1 MKTWIQ
7 ASDVYNS
14 HTTLHL
20 VYFANVGITPWE
32 FDIHWGGGLTPHPPP
47 PKKKIPRRT
56 SSANLHLLDI
66 IELKFPR
73 PFFVKSKNKNEND
86 IEIEVHNINFYVRL
100 RPLPE

>member
-14 HTTLHL
+14 HTTLHF

-32 FDIHWGGGLTPHPPP
+32 FDIHWEGGLTPHPPP

-56 SSANLHLLDI
+56 SSANLHILDI
-66 IELKFPR
+66 IEFKFPR
-73 PFFVKSKNKNEND
+73 PFLLRVKIKMKMTLKLKFT
-86 IEIEVHNINFYVRL
+86 I
-100 RPLPE
+100 

>member
-47 PKKKIPRRT
+47 KNKKIPRRT

-73 PFFVKSKNKNEND
+73 PFLLRVKMKMKMTLKLKFT
-86 IEIEVHNINFYVRL
+86 I
-100 RPLPE
+100 